1 MKRFLTISLFILCLL
16 SQSGLYS
23 ECVSEYNETERQP
36 LPVHFARMH
45 KLHDDKGLQCKTC
58 HRGEKR
64 YSENAFTVA
73 QYSSAGSPGPGYVD
87 KTICLYCHRENG
99 EDSSDIA
106 PAFYGEE

>member
-1 MKRFLTISLFILCLL
+1 MKRFFTISLFILSL
-16 SQSGLYS
+16 SGIYGECMS
-23 ECVSEYNETERQP
+23 EDSETERQS

-58 HRGEKR
+58 HRAEER
-64 YSENAFTVA
+64 YPEDALTVA
-73 QYSSAGSPGPGYVD
+73 QYSSSESPGPGYVD

>member
-1 MKRFLTISLFILCLL
+1 MKRFLTISLFILSL
-16 SQSGLYS
+16 SGI
-23 ECVSEYNETERQP
+23 YNECMSEDSETEKQT

-58 HRGEKR
+58 HKKERSYLED
-64 YSENAFTVA
+64 ALTVA
-73 QYSSAGSPGPGYVD
+73 QYSSAESSGPGYVD
-87 KTICLYCHRENG
+87 KTICLYCHCENG

>member
-1 MKRFLTISLFILCLL
+1 MKRLLTMSLLILSL
-16 SQSGLYS
+16 SGIYS
-23 ECVSEYNETERQP
+23 ECMSEDCETEKQT

-45 KLHDDKGLQCKTC
+45 KLHDDKGMQCKTC
-58 HRGEKR
+58 HRVEGKYPED
-64 YSENAFTVA
+64 ALTVA
-73 QYSSAGSPGPGYVD
+73 QYSSAESPAPGYVD

>member
-1 MKRFLTISLFILCLL
+1 MKRFLTISLFVLYLL
-16 SQSGLYS
+16 GLSGI
-23 ECVSEYNETERQP
+23 YNECMPEDSEAEKQA

-58 HRGEKR
+58 HRAEER
-64 YSENAFTVA
+64 YPEDALTVA
-73 QYSSAGSPGPGYVD
+73 QYSSAELPGPGYVD